1 MLIAHADPHQ
11 HYNTDPCKKAFEYRP
26 NFSKILFIPQ
36 LSLSGRYND
45 EQNKYR
51 PRLQEASGFI
61 GKKSR
66 VALLRFTKPSNAS
79 WQARRARANVCEHL
93 PGTEEEKLSMVTW
106 LSLYFHFNLL
116 CRGRFTSWQTK
127 KICIFKK
134 KYLMNKISEFEQ
146 KAHKSVTAWM
156 K

>member
-1 MLIAHADPHQ
+1 MLTHISIIIQIHA
-11 HYNTDPCKKAFEYRP
+11 KRP
-26 NFSKILFIPQ
+26 LSTGQISAKILFIPQ

-79 WQARRARANVCEHL
+79 WQAGRARANVCEHL
-93 PGTEEEKLSMVTW
+93 LGTEEERLSMVTW

-127 KICIFKK
+127 KYAYLRKNIWWIRFLNLNKK
-134 KYLMNKISEFEQ
+134 HTSLLLPEWNKDHI
-146 KAHKSVTAWM
+146 
-156 K
+156 